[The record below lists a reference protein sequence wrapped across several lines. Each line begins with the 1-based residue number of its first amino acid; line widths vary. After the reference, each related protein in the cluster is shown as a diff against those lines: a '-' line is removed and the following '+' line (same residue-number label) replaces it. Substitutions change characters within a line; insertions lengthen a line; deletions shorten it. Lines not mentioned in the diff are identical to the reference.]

1 LEVVEDLDTEEVV
14 VVEAVAGVAQ
24 LECVQQVQVEITEEE
39 PLMIGG
45 ATKIF
50 EPLFIWSEIF
60 GPLGP
65 KPRVAEFPNRSC
77 AECSCQCSCTS
88 TTCSLLT

>member
-1 LEVVEDLDTEEVV
+1 MGEVV

-24 LECVQQVQVEITEEE
+24 LECVLQVQVEITEEE

-50 EPLFIWSEIF
+50 EPLFIWSEKLF
-60 GPLGP
+60 GPSASSLGWP
-65 KPRVAEFPNRSC
+65 SSPTVVVLSARAKC
-77 AECSCQCSCTS
+77 
-88 TTCSLLT
+88 